1 MKLAREN
8 EPVKTSCNEPVK
20 LARENVR
27 VGEVL
32 TSLPRVG
39 QPVDVKQSVAGVA
52 GRIRFELNRTLTGQG
67 HEKFTSPSQAIGPRP
82 AAELARRLFNSGAV
96 VGVHVFAN
104 IVTVDLVPGSR
115 DGDLAQIITDLH
127 QYWKPGMKPPS
138 VEELMAQVAAP
149 VAQAPSA
156 DGAAPEMSAAE
167 KLIPPH
173 LLARS
178 RAARSKAQA
187 N

>member
-1 MKLAREN
+1 M
-8 EPVKTSCNEPVK
+8 
-20 LARENVR
+20 
-27 VGEVL
+27 
-32 TSLPRVG
+32 G
-39 QPVDVKQSVAGVA
+39 QPVDVKQTAAGVP

-67 HEKFTSPSQAIGPRP
+67 HERFTSAAQAIGPRP
-82 AAELARRLFNSGAV
+82 AAELARRLFSSGV
-96 VGVHVFAN
+96 VTGVHLFAN

-115 DGDLAQIITDLH
+115 DGDLAQIVTDLH

-138 VEELMAQVAAP
+138 VEELMTKVAPA
-149 VAQAPSA
+149 VVDATSSA
-156 DGAAPEMSAAE
+156 SSAGSAPELSAAE

>member
-1 MKLAREN
+1 M
-8 EPVKTSCNEPVK
+8 
-20 LARENVR
+20 
-27 VGEVL
+27 
-32 TSLPRVG
+32 G
-39 QPVDVKQSVAGVA
+39 QPVDVKQTAAGVP

-67 HEKFTSPSQAIGPRP
+67 HERFTSAAQAIGPRP
-82 AAELARRLFNSGAV
+82 AAELARRLFSSGV
-96 VGVHVFAN
+96 VTGVHLFAN

-115 DGDLAQIITDLH
+115 DGDLAQIVTDLH

-138 VEELMAQVAAP
+138 VEELMAKVAPA
-149 VAQAPSA
+149 VVDVTSSA
-156 DGAAPEMSAAE
+156 SSAGSAPELSAAE

-178 RAARSKAQA
+178 RAARSKAQS

>member
-1 MKLAREN
+1 M
-8 EPVKTSCNEPVK
+8 
-20 LARENVR
+20 
-27 VGEVL
+27 
-32 TSLPRVG
+32 G
-39 QPVDVKQSVAGVA
+39 QPVDVKQTAAGVP

-67 HEKFTSPSQAIGPRP
+67 HERFTSAAQAIGPRP
-82 AAELARRLFNSGAV
+82 AAELARRVFSSGV
-96 VGVHVFAN
+96 VTGVHLFAN

-115 DGDLAQIITDLH
+115 DGDLAQIVTDLH

-138 VEELMAQVAAP
+138 VEELMAKVAPA
-149 VAQAPSA
+149 VVDATSSA
-156 DGAAPEMSAAE
+156 SSAGSAPELSAAE

>member
-1 MKLAREN
+1 M
-8 EPVKTSCNEPVK
+8 
-20 LARENVR
+20 
-27 VGEVL
+27 
-32 TSLPRVG
+32 G
-39 QPVDVKQSVAGVA
+39 QPVDVKQTAAGVP

-67 HEKFTSPSQAIGPRP
+67 HERFTSAAQAIGPRP
-82 AAELARRLFNSGAV
+82 AAELARRLFSSGV
-96 VGVHVFAN
+96 VTGVHLFAN

-115 DGDLAQIITDLH
+115 DGDLAQIVTDLH

-138 VEELMAQVAAP
+138 VEELMAKVAPA
-149 VAQAPSA
+149 VVDATSSA
-156 DGAAPEMSAAE
+156 SSAGSAPELSAAE

>member
-1 MKLAREN
+1 MWCL
-8 EPVKTSCNEPVK
+8 VKVK
-20 LARENVR
+20 
-27 VGEVL
+27 VL

-39 QPVDVKQSVAGVA
+39 QPVDVKQTTAGVA

-67 HEKFTSPSQAIGPRP
+67 HEKFTSASQAIGPRP

-96 VGVHVFAN
+96 LGVHVFAN

-115 DGDLAQIITDLH
+115 DSDLAQIVTDLH
-127 QYWKPGMKPPS
+127 QYWKPGMKPPT

-149 VAQAPSA
+149 VAAAAPSA
-156 DGAAPEMSAAE
+156 DGSAPELSAAE

-173 LLARS
+173 LLERS
-178 RAARSKAQA
+178 RNARKKAESK
-187 N
+187 

>member
-1 MKLAREN
+1 MRDAR
-8 EPVKTSCNEPVK
+8 
-20 LARENVR
+20 
-27 VGEVL
+27 VL

-39 QPVDVKQSVAGVA
+39 QPVDVKQTAAGVA

-67 HEKFTSPSQAIGPRP
+67 HERFTSAAQAIGPRP
-82 AAELARRLFNSGAV
+82 AAELARRLFTSGV
-96 VGVHVFAN
+96 VTGVHLFAN
-104 IVTVDLVPGSR
+104 IVTVDLAPGSR
-115 DGDLAQIITDLH
+115 NGDLAQIVIDLH

-138 VEELMAQVAAP
+138 VEELMAKVAPA
-149 VAQAPSA
+149 VVEASS
-156 DGAAPEMSAAE
+156 DSGSAPELSAAE

>member
-1 MKLAREN
+1 M
-8 EPVKTSCNEPVK
+8 
-20 LARENVR
+20 
-27 VGEVL
+27 
-32 TSLPRVG
+32 G
-39 QPVDVKQSVAGVA
+39 QPVDVKQTAAGVS

-67 HEKFTSPSQAIGPRP
+67 HERFTSAAQAIGPRP
-82 AAELARRLFNSGAV
+82 AAELARRLFSSGV
-96 VGVHVFAN
+96 VTGVHLFAN

-115 DGDLAQIITDLH
+115 DGDLAQIVTDLH

-138 VEELMAQVAAP
+138 VEELMDKVAPA
-149 VAQAPSA
+149 VVDATSSA
-156 DGAAPEMSAAE
+156 SSAGSAPELSAAE

>member
-1 MKLAREN
+1 M
-8 EPVKTSCNEPVK
+8 
-20 LARENVR
+20 
-27 VGEVL
+27 
-32 TSLPRVG
+32 G
-39 QPVDVKQSVAGVA
+39 QPVDVKQTAAGVP

-67 HEKFTSPSQAIGPRP
+67 HERFTSAAQAIGPRP
-82 AAELARRLFNSGAV
+82 AAELARRLFSSGV
-96 VGVHVFAN
+96 VTGVHLFAN

-115 DGDLAQIITDLH
+115 DGDLAQIVTDLH

-138 VEELMAQVAAP
+138 VEELMAKVAPA
-149 VAQAPSA
+149 VVYSTSSTSSA
-156 DGAAPEMSAAE
+156 GSAPELSAAE

>member
-1 MKLAREN
+1 M
-8 EPVKTSCNEPVK
+8 
-20 LARENVR
+20 
-27 VGEVL
+27 
-32 TSLPRVG
+32 G
-39 QPVDVKQSVAGVA
+39 QPVDVKQTAAGVP

-67 HEKFTSPSQAIGPRP
+67 HERFTSAEQAIGPRP
-82 AAELARRLFNSGAV
+82 AAELARRLFSSGV
-96 VGVHVFAN
+96 VTGVHLFAN

-115 DGDLAQIITDLH
+115 DGDLAQIVTDLH

-138 VEELMAQVAAP
+138 VEELMAKVAPA
-149 VAQAPSA
+149 VVDSTSSTSSA
-156 DGAAPEMSAAE
+156 GSAPELSAAE

>member
-1 MKLAREN
+1 M
-8 EPVKTSCNEPVK
+8 
-20 LARENVR
+20 
-27 VGEVL
+27 
-32 TSLPRVG
+32 G
-39 QPVDVKQSVAGVA
+39 QPVDVKQTAAGVP

-67 HEKFTSPSQAIGPRP
+67 HERFTSAAQAIGPRP
-82 AAELARRLFNSGAV
+82 AAELARRLFSSGV
-96 VGVHVFAN
+96 VTGVHLFAN

-115 DGDLAQIITDLH
+115 DGDLAQIVTDLH

-138 VEELMAQVAAP
+138 VEELMAKVAPA
-149 VAQAPSA
+149 VVDATSSA
-156 DGAAPEMSAAE
+156 SSAGSVPELSAAE